1 MTLRVAI
8 VGTGR
13 RGQLY
18 LTHLLRRGNVAVR
31 AVCDV
36 NHRAA
41 AAAGHMSRA
50 RVYTRYEL
58 VLLHEGLD
66 ALIVASP
73 ASYHPLIAAD
83 AVQRGLHVF
92 LAPPLAATIPAGRRL
107 VRQVGQ
113 SGAFC
118 ALDYAVRYEPDVPPA
133 RTLLAARPITRL
145 AGRYRLPSSEIN
157 PARAA
162 RSSDL
167 PPPPPPE
174 LLDTWEL
181 LAGRVRVMEPAPSRS
196 RNPALH
202 LQGVVAGVVTGTMSL
217 TTPWELVVEVP
228 AVKVTITPAALSVA
242 TAAGVRRYSLDPM
255 RALDTFL
262 EAVAR
267 RAVGQS
273 STTPGTI
280 RAALADDSL
289 IRTAPETMLRPLA
302 LALAA
307 GEVLEQPRPLVVA
320 DVLARE
326 EPPPRRW
333 PWRQLARW
341 LDFLWH

>member
-8 VGTGR
+8 IGTGR

-18 LTHLLRRGNVAVR
+18 LTHLLRRGDVAVR

-58 VLLHEGLD
+58 VLLHEDLD

-73 ASYHPLIAAD
+73 ASYHPLIAGD

-92 LAPPLAATIPAGRRL
+92 LAPPLAATIPRGRRL
-107 VRQVGQ
+107 VRQIEQ
-113 SGAFC
+113 SGASC

-133 RTLLAARPITRL
+133 RALLAARPITKL
-145 AGRYRLPSSEIN
+145 AGWYRLPSNEVN
-157 PARAA
+157 PARSV
-162 RSSDL
+162 RSSDP

-181 LAGRVRVMEPAPSRS
+181 LAGRVRAVEPAMSRS

-202 LQGVVAGVVTGTMSL
+202 LRGGVDGVVTGTMSL
-217 TTPWELVVEVP
+217 TTPWELVAETP
-228 AVKVTITPAALSVA
+228 AVKITITPAALSVA
-242 TAAGVRRYSLDPM
+242 TAADVRCHPFAPM

-262 EAVAR
+262 EAVT
-267 RAVGQS
+267 QH
-273 STTPGTI
+273 
-280 RAALADDSL
+280 DDAL
-289 IRTAPETMLRPLA
+289 IRTAPEPMLRPLA

-307 GEVLEQPRPLVVA
+307 GEVLEQSQPLVIA

>member
-18 LTHLLRRGNVAVR
+18 LAHLLRRGDVAIR

-41 AAAGHMSRA
+41 AAAGHMSRVSRA

-58 VLLHEGLD
+58 VLLHEDLD

-73 ASYHPLIAAD
+73 ARYHLLIAGE
-83 AVQRGLHVF
+83 AVQRGLQVF

-107 VRQVGQ
+107 AGQ
-113 SGAFC
+113 AGASC
-118 ALDYAVRYEPDVPPA
+118 ALDYAVRYEPDLPA
-133 RTLLAARPITRL
+133 ARALLAARPITRM
-145 AGRYRLPSSEIN
+145 AGQYRLPSNEIN
-157 PARAA
+157 PARSA
-162 RSSDL
+162 RSSE
-167 PPPPPPE
+167 PPPAPPPE

-181 LAGRVRVMEPAPSRS
+181 LAGRVRAVEPAPSER
-196 RNPALH
+196 RGPALR
-202 LQGVVAGVVTGTMSL
+202 LSGGVAGVVTGTMSL
-217 TTPWELVVEVP
+217 PTPWELVVEAP
-228 AVKVTITPAALSVA
+228 PVKVTITPAALRVAAAASVRCY
-242 TAAGVRRYSLDPM
+242 TLDPM

-262 EAVAR
+262 EAAAR
-267 RAVGQS
+267 RD
-273 STTPGTI
+273 GT
-280 RAALADDSL
+280 RL
-289 IRTAPETMLRPLA
+289 RTAPDAMLRPLA
-302 LALAA
+302 LVLAA
-307 GEVLEQPRPLVVA
+307 REVLEQPQTLAIA

-333 PWRQLARW
+333 LWRQLARW

>member
-18 LTHLLRRGNVAVR
+18 LTHLLRRGDVAVR

-41 AAAGHMSRA
+41 AAAGHMGRA
-50 RVYTRYEL
+50 RVYTRFEL
-58 VLLHEGLD
+58 VLLHEDLD

-73 ASYHPLIAAD
+73 ASYHPLIAGD

-92 LAPPLAATIPAGRRL
+92 LAPPLAATIPGGRRL
-107 VRQVGQ
+107 VRQIEQ
-113 SGAFC
+113 SGTSC

-133 RTLLAARPITRL
+133 RTLLATRPITKL
-145 AGRYRLPSSEIN
+145 AGRYRLPSNEIN
-157 PARAA
+157 PARSA
-162 RSSDL
+162 RASDP

-181 LAGRVRVMEPAPSRS
+181 LAGRVRAVEPAPSRS

-202 LQGVVAGVVTGTMSL
+202 LQGGVAGVVTGTMSL
-217 TTPWELVVEVP
+217 TTAWELVVEAPSVTI
-228 AVKVTITPAALSVA
+228 TITPAALSVT
-242 TAAGVRRYSLDPM
+242 TAAGVRRYPFDPM

-262 EAVAR
+262 EAIAR
-267 RAVGQS
+267 RDG
-273 STTPGTI
+273 
-280 RAALADDSL
+280 SL

-307 GEVLEQPRPLVVA
+307 GEVLEQPRTIVIA

-333 PWRQLARW
+333 LWRQLARW